1 MINQLRAILETDKDD
16 VYRDIEI
23 EDDAT
28 LEDLHNVIVQSFDFD
43 GYEPAAFYL
52 TDDELNQGLE
62 IPLFNFDETQPVNN
76 IMSNTLVKD
85 VLSPESPNL
94 LYVYD
99 FLNMWRFLVNLMD
112 QKAEKEP
119 GIEYPIV
126 VSAHGIRPEEAPDI
140 QFEDDTDEF
149 KDTYKDNLDN
159 PFGEFYDY
167 DDDEWN

>member
-1 MINQLRAILETDKDD
+1 MINQLRVILETDKDD

-28 LEDLHNVIVQSFDFD
+28 LEDLHNVIVQSFDFE

-52 TDDELNQGLE
+52 TDEELNQGLE
-62 IPLFNFDETQPVNN
+62 IPLFNFDETKPVNN
-76 IMSNTLVKD
+76 LMSNTLIKD
-85 VLSPESPNL
+85 VLSPQSPNL

-112 QKAEKEP
+112 QKEEKEP

-126 VSAHGIRPEEAPDI
+126 VQARGLRPEEAPDI
-140 QFEDDTDEF
+140 QFEDGSIDSTDEF
-149 KDTYKDNLDN
+149 KDDLDN

-167 DDDEWN
+167 NDDEWN

>member
-1 MINQLRAILETDKDD
+1 MINQLRIILETDKDD

-28 LEDLHNVIVQSFDFD
+28 LEDLHNVIVQSFDFE

-62 IPLFNFDETQPVNN
+62 IPLFNFDESQPVNN
-76 IMSNTLVKD
+76 LMGNTLIKD

-112 QKAEKEP
+112 QKEEKEP

-126 VSAHGIRPEEAPDI
+126 VKAHGLRPEEAPEV
-140 QFEDDTDEF
+140 QFEDDSAESEDPF
-149 KDTYKDNLDN
+149 KNDLDN

-167 DDDEWN
+167 DDEEWN

>member
-1 MINQLRAILETDKDD
+1 MINQLRVILETDKDD

-23 EDDAT
+23 EEDAT

-52 TDDELNQGLE
+52 TDEELNQGLE
-62 IPLFNFDETQPVNN
+62 IPLFNFDESKPVNN
-76 IMSNTLVKD
+76 LMHNTQIKD

-99 FLNMWRFLVNLMD
+99 FLNMWRFLVNLMG
-112 QKAEKEP
+112 QKEEKEP
-119 GIEYPIV
+119 GQEYPV
-126 VSAHGIRPEEAPDI
+126 VVQARGLRPEEAPEVN
-140 QFEDDTDEF
+140 FESDQPQEENFDDSM
-149 KDTYKDNLDN
+149 DN